1 MKKALNRYIT
11 LCAALIIIASCST
24 KKDAAL
30 NRGFHS
36 VTTKFNILYN
46 GDVAFEKGLKEL
58 NDAYKD
64 DYWQRLPIEPLKV
77 SELAIPGAQGT
88 GDDSN
93 ASFERAEEKAVIAV
107 QKHSMNIKGKE
118 RNKQI
123 DNAYL
128 LLGKARY
135 YSQRFVPALEAFNY
149 VIKNYP
155 TADLIHET
163 KIWKAKT
170 ELRLQ
175 NEDQALQTLQ
185 LLLNKEELLEENI
198 REEAHT
204 AIAMV
209 YSEMDSTSQVVHH
222 LKQAALT
229 DVDREQKA
237 RNLFILGQIYRDINE
252 IDSSQIAFQEV
263 IDLKKVP
270 YKYKIH
276 SEIEKA
282 KNLSENTDTDQL
294 IENLNKLIDDRYNR
308 PYLDE
313 LHYQAGLVHKK
324 LGRIDASETHFKKS
338 IHTKSAK
345 QFQQGLSYEQLGNLS
360 FDKANFVEAGA
371 YYDSV
376 FQVPQNKNTKR
387 IRRLERKRKNLE
399 EVISQEGIVKVTDSI
414 LHIVGMSK
422 EQQGLFFQK
431 HIDALKAQEEK
442 EQERI
447 LNAGFGGTTSNAN
460 KQNSGSG
467 KWYFYNTQVLGFGIQ
482 EFQRIW
488 GNRPLEDNWRLS
500 DKNTIRTSIDS
511 EDDNVE
517 IDVQIEE
524 SKKYDLAAYLER
536 IPTEKFKIDSISILR
551 NEAYYQL
558 GLIYK
563 EQFKENKIAA
573 DRFEKLL
580 TFSPVEKYIL
590 PTKYHLYNIYS
601 ELNDSSRSEK
611 YKNDI
616 TTNYS
621 DSKYAKLILNP
632 EEVIALANDENSP
645 ENIYKK
651 MYFDFQDKKYEAVI
665 SSADTAIRHYET
677 LTILPKFELLR
688 AYAIGKRDGLDA
700 FKTALEFVSLNY
712 SNTIEGKKAK
722 EVIETIEGL

>member
-1 MKKALNRYIT
+1 M
-11 LCAALIIIASCST
+11 
-24 KKDAAL
+24 
-30 NRGFHS
+30 
-36 VTTKFNILYN
+36 
-46 GDVAFEKGLKEL
+46 AFEKGLKEL

-77 SELAIPGAQGT
+77 SELAIPGVQVSS
-88 GDDSN
+88 DDSN
-93 ASFERAEEKAVIAV
+93 ASFEKAEEKAVIAV

-149 VIKNYP
+149 VIQNYP

-175 NEDQALQTLQ
+175 NENQALQTLQ
-185 LLLNKEELLEENI
+185 LLLKKEEFLDKNI
-198 REEAHT
+198 REKAHT
-204 AIAMV
+204 AMAMV
-209 YSEMDSTSQVVHH
+209 YSEMDSTSKIIHH
-222 LKQAALT
+222 LKQATLT

-237 RNLFILGQIYRDINE
+237 RNLFILGQVYRDINE

-263 IDLKKVP
+263 IDLKKIP
-270 YKYKIH
+270 YKYTIH

-282 KNLSENTDTDQL
+282 KNLSENTNTEEL
-294 IENLNKLIDDRYNR
+294 IERLDRLIADRYDR

-324 LGRIDASETHFKKS
+324 LGRIDASEEHFKKS
-338 IHTKSAK
+338 VHAKGAK

-360 FDKANFVEAGA
+360 FDRADFVDAGA

-376 FQVPQNKNTKR
+376 FRVPQNKNTKR
-387 IRRLERKRKNLE
+387 IRKLERKRKNLE
-399 EVISQEGIVKVTDSI
+399 EVIYQEGIAKVTDSI
-414 LHIVGMSK
+414 LRIAGMNK
-422 EQQGLFFQK
+422 VDQETFFQNY
-431 HIDALKAQEEK
+431 IDALKAQEEK
-442 EQERI
+442 EQQEI
-447 LNAGFGGTTSNAN
+447 VNTGFGGVSSTSFD
-460 KQNSGSG
+460 QNPGNG

-500 DKNTIRTSIDS
+500 DKNIISKISSSKIVSSEINGQID
-511 EDDNVE
+511 D
-517 IDVQIEE
+517 
-524 SKKYDLAAYLER
+524 SKKYDLAAYIDR
-536 IPTEKFKIDSISILR
+536 IPSEKSKIDSISTMR

-563 EQFKENKIAA
+563 EQFNENKIATE
-573 DRFEKLL
+573 RFEKLL
-580 TFSPVEKYIL
+580 TFSPSEKYIL

-601 ELNDSSRSEK
+601 ELKDSKSEN

-616 TTNYS
+616 ISNYS
-621 DSKYAKLILNP
+621 DSKYAKLIQNP
-632 EEVIALANDENSP
+632 EELIALENDENSP

-651 MYFDFQDKKYEAVI
+651 LYYDFQENKYQEVIASADNAIIKYE
-665 SSADTAIRHYET
+665 S
-677 LTILPKFELLR
+677 LKILPKFELLR
-688 AYAIGKRDGLDA
+688 AYAIGKKEGVEA
-700 FKTALEFVSLNY
+700 FKKALEFVSLNY
-712 SNTIEGKKAK
+712 STTEEGKKAK
-722 EVIETIEGL
+722 EVIETIDGL